1 MKKIRLANLTIGGI
15 FFYAEGGGKDTRI
28 KNCYWIKVADCFD
41 VMGKYIGCR
50 CCEILMGEGEV
61 LDTELLP
68 QDLVVVLT
76 QED

>member
-1 MKKIRLANLTIGGI
+1 MKKVRLANLSIGGI

-50 CCEILMGEGEV
+50 CCEIG
-61 LDTELLP
+61 
-68 QDLVVVLT
+68 
-76 QED
+76 